1 MNILAIPT
9 TFGLSKP
16 IHGGQNRFSNLIK
29 ELISWKNKI
38 IVLQSSKYSDSGDEK
53 ITKVYNHQ
61 EFEVFGRG
69 LFTFFRDL
77 DFPFIFKILK
87 IVKKE
92 KIDIIQIT
100 HPTSG
105 AISLKIL
112 MKITKNPVL
121 VVYDAYNVEADFSVN
136 HFRDNPNYSKMER
149 YLLPK
154 YIKFL
159 EKIVCRYIVDQ
170 LTVVSA
176 SDKKKF
182 IELYDVNEEKIT
194 IIPSGCHIQD
204 ISSSDTLR
212 QKKRE
217 IMGIDADKT
226 VLFFHGS
233 YAHLPNQ
240 ESIEII
246 KNNIAP
252 RFKSDNDVLFL
263 IGGSGVPEFES
274 YNVKSIGF
282 IEDISDF
289 LQGVDIAIIPLIRG
303 AGTKLKIFDYMSVGL
318 PIISTAKG
326 VEGIDVVNGEHV
338 IVASAAEDNFI
349 SMINSL
355 MNNKYQRDKI
365 GKNAR
370 KLVEERYNWQK
381 IGANLNLTYQNLLEG
396 KNADT

>member
-16 IHGGQNRFSNLIK
+16 LHGGQNRFSNLIK

-53 ITKVYNHQ
+53 ITKVYNYP

-69 LFTFFRDL
+69 LFTFFRDF
-77 DFPFIFKILK
+77 DFPFILKIFK

-92 KIDIIQIT
+92 KIDLIQIT
-100 HPTSG
+100 HPTGG

-112 MKITKNPVL
+112 MKITNNPLL

-136 HFRDNPNYSKMER
+136 HFRDNPNYSKVER

-159 EKIVCRYIVDQ
+159 EKIVCRYVVDQ

-176 SDKKKF
+176 SDKKKI
-182 IELYDVNEEKIT
+182 IELYHVNEEKIT
-194 IIPSGCHIQD
+194 IIPSGCHIRD
-204 ISSSDTLR
+204 ISSSATLR
-212 QKKRE
+212 KQKRK
-217 IMGIDADKT
+217 IMGIGSDKT

-252 RFKSDNDVLFL
+252 RFKNDENVLFL
-263 IGGSGVPEFES
+263 VGGFGVPEFES

-282 IEDISDF
+282 IDNIPDF
-289 LQGVDIAIIPLIRG
+289 LQVVDIAIMPLIRG

-338 IVASAAEDNFI
+338 IVTSDADDNFVRMI
-349 SMINSL
+349 SSL
-355 MNNKYQRDKI
+355 MNNKDQRDKI
-365 GKNAR
+365 GENAR
-370 KLVEERYNWQK
+370 KLVKEKYNWHE
-381 IGANLNLTYQNLLEG
+381 IGASLNFTYQNLLEE